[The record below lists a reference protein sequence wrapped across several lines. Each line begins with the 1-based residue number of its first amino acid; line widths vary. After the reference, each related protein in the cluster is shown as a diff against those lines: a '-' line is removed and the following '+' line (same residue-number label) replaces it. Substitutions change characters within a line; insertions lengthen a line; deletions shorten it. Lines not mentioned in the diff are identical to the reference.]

1 MVKFPRGRGTT
12 GECRHINF
20 SVLYG
25 LPKLLGQAFPARTA
39 RTPIYC
45 DIHGP
50 DHTKITTWRQEKTQG
65 PQGPIHKLAMMG
77 KNQLRKAMPC
87 EARIFPHINH
97 PTPRSPPRRL
107 EFDIGVV
114 VVVVVSGS

>member
-1 MVKFPRGRGTT
+1 
-12 GECRHINF
+12 
-20 SVLYG
+20 
-25 LPKLLGQAFPARTA
+25 
-39 RTPIYC
+39 
-45 DIHGP
+45 
-50 DHTKITTWRQEKTQG
+50 
-65 PQGPIHKLAMMG
+65 MMG